1 MKKIVSL
8 ILCIAMLL
16 SCVSFAAAEDVT
28 ITVAHNQGEYIYEKF
43 YELGNKFTEMTG
55 VKIQWLEIPSS
66 DWDTWVT
73 AQFAA
78 QTEPDVLW
86 SVPSAKDYFDQ
97 GKLVDLTPYYDQ
109 PNTFNGKVWKDC
121 FTAGGLDNTLSNDG
135 THNIATAMTYA
146 TVNLYYNKT
155 IMEELGLGTE
165 PPKTYSEMMK
175 MLKVAKDDGRY
186 IPMSVMNSM
195 GWNLTWIEDD
205 FMDALFA
212 DTDVVAKL
220 DIIVPNGWLDES
232 EILLGLHTGVIS
244 YDDPRFAEYFTLMKD
259 FTQYWNADF
268 NAASWEYEGLF
279 NDNKV
284 LMTFN
289 GGWYPGQVVQNNY
302 QVNYGAAAKPYI
314 DAEYTEHGVT
324 APFAY
329 APNSGEAALY
339 ISKKC
344 ENEGRLDAAIKF
356 LHFMTDAD
364 SGAQMYVDAVMLG
377 TCIDGVE
384 LPEEMAALQD
394 VTYGTY
400 KPSKMIN
407 SFKFN
412 AEVSSL
418 YWGMYTEYLDP
429 ASTKTAAEFIEELK
443 DELLPYLEEAIE
455 EYTTYDVL
463 SYADQ
468 VK

>member
-1 MKKIVSL
+1 MKKL
-8 ILCIAMLL
+8 IAYLMCLIMLL
-16 SCVSFAAAEDVT
+16 SLTGFAEAEDVT
-28 ITVAHNQGEYIYEKF
+28 ITVAHNQGEYIYGKF
-43 YELGNKFTEMTG
+43 HEMSDKFTEMTG
-55 VKIQWLEIPSS
+55 VKVEWLEIPSS
-66 DWDTWVT
+66 DWDTWVV

-86 SVPSAKDYFDQ
+86 SVPQHRDYFDQ
-97 GKLVDLTPYYDQ
+97 GKLVDLTPYYDE
-109 PNTFNGKVWKDC
+109 PNSLNGKIWKDC
-121 FTAGGLDNTLSNDG
+121 FTEGGLDNCMSNDG
-135 THNIATAMTYA
+135 TRYISTAMTYA

-155 IMEELGLGTE
+155 IMEELDLGTE
-165 PPKTYSEMMK
+165 PPKTYSEMME
-175 MLKVAKDDGRY
+175 MLKVAKEDGRY

-232 EILLGLHTGVIS
+232 EILLGLSTGVIS
-244 YDDPRFAEYFTLMKD
+244 YDNPRFVEYFNLMKD

-289 GGWYPGQVVQNNY
+289 GGWYPGQVVQNGY
-302 QVNYGAAAKPYI
+302 QVNYGAANKPYV
-314 DAEYTEHGVT
+314 DADYSEYGVT

-329 APNSGEAALY
+329 APNSGEPALFV
-339 ISKKC
+339 SKKC
-344 ENEGRLDAAIKF
+344 EDEGRLEAALKF
-356 LHFMTDAD
+356 LHFMTDSN

-377 TCIDGVE
+377 TCIDGVV
-384 LPEEMAALQD
+384 LPEEMIALQD
-394 VTYGTY
+394 AVYGEY
-400 KPSKMIN
+400 KPSKLIN
-407 SFKFN
+407 AFKFN
-412 AEVSSL
+412 AEVGSL
-418 YWGMYTEYLDP
+418 YWSMYTEYLDP
-429 ASTKTAAEFIEELK
+429 SSDKTAEAFIEELK
-443 DELLPYLEEAIE
+443 EELLPYLEEAIE